1 MTLSR
6 LLSATIFIA
15 MCFFSASSFACNG
28 TIIDESQQGLLK
40 KDLNRWPSEIFGKGE
55 PTLIIFYDYLCGYCK
70 RSDIE
75 LENYLK
81 KQDRSLK
88 VVYRPL
94 GKLGPVSQNI
104 SRAVLSAARQNKFN
118 EFHNELVHYN
128 DIPDNAFLLKT
139 AEKLKLDVDKFQKE
153 MHHPAVTKMLNEN
166 NELAKKLGIKTV
178 PSFYL
183 GKCNIPHSMSEE
195 SFEREIGAAM
205 SKKTTK

>member
-6 LLSATIFIA
+6 LFSVIA
-15 MCFFSASSFACNG
+15 FVGLCTFSTQSFACNG
-28 TIIDESQQGLLK
+28 TIIDDAQQALLK
-40 KDLNRWPSEIFGKGE
+40 KDLRQWPSETFGKGT

-81 KQDRSLK
+81 KGDRSLK
-88 VVYRPL
+88 IVYRPL

-104 SRAVLSAARQNKFN
+104 SRSVLSAARQDKFN

-128 DIPDNAFLLKT
+128 DTPDDTFLMKT
-139 AEKLKLDVDKFQKE
+139 AEKLNLDIDKFEKDKQ
-153 MHHPAVTKMLNEN
+153 HPAITKMLDEN
-166 NELAKKLGIKTV
+166 NQLAKKLGIKTV

-183 GKCNIPHSMSEE
+183 ESCNIPHSMTEE
-195 SFEREIGAAM
+195 GFEKEIGDAV
-205 SKKTTK
+205 SNTKAK